1 MTKLF
6 TVIVLLFCFTVQSQ
20 ELNCIVKINSQS
32 LTNSNQPIFKT
43 LQNSLADFVNK
54 TKWTNKKVKTSEKID
69 CTIFI
74 TVTSYGSDQFVS
86 TIQVGSSRPVYGSS
100 YSSPI
105 LNFNDKDFN
114 FRYVE
119 FENLIFNPNSFDS
132 NLVSVIA
139 YYAYIIIGLDADTYE
154 LNSGKEYYQQAQEI
168 ASLAQQSSYKGW
180 SQNDGGN
187 QNRFFLVSDLMSGTY
202 DPIKNALYNYH
213 IKGLDLMSEDVAKGK
228 EGVKQA
234 LLDLGKMN
242 STRPN
247 AFLTRVFFDA
257 KADEILSV
265 FSGGPQIKVT
275 DLVDNLNRISPI
287 NSSKWANIK
296 F

>member
-43 LQNSLADFVNK
+43 LQNSLTDFVNK

-86 TIQVGSSRPVYGSS
+86 TIQVGSSRPVYVYS

-187 QNRFFLVSDLMSGTY
+187 QNRFFLVTDLMSGTY

>member
-6 TVIVLLFCFTVQSQ
+6 SFIAILICMNIHSQ

-32 LTNSNQPIFKT
+32 LTNSNQPVFKT
-43 LQNSLADFVNK
+43 LETSLSDFVNK
-54 TKWTNKKVKTSEKID
+54 TRWTNKKFKQNEKID

-74 TVTSYGSDQFVS
+74 TVSSYGSDQFVA
-86 TIQVGSSRPVYGSS
+86 TLQVGSSRPIFNSS
-100 YSSPI
+100 YASPV

-114 FRYVE
+114 FKYVE

-154 LNSGKEYYQQAQEI
+154 LNSGKEYYEQAQGI
-168 ASLAQQSSYKGW
+168 VNGAQQSNYRGW

-187 QNRFFLVSDLMSGTY
+187 QNRFFLVNDLMSGTY
-202 DPIKNALYNYH
+202 DPIKSVLYDYH
-213 IKGLDLMSEDVAKGK
+213 INGLDLMSENAAKGK

-234 LLDLGKMN
+234 VLNLEKMYAI
-242 STRPN
+242 RPN

-257 KADEILSV
+257 KSDEILSV
-265 FSGGPQIKVT
+265 FSGGPQIKIT
-275 DLVDNLNRISPI
+275 DLVDNLNRISPL
-287 NSSKWANIK
+287 NSSKWSTIR

>member
-1 MTKLF
+1 MN
-6 TVIVLLFCFTVQSQ
+6 IHSQ

-32 LTNSNQPIFKT
+32 LTNSNQPVFKT
-43 LQNSLADFVNK
+43 LETSLNDFVNK
-54 TKWTNKKVKTSEKID
+54 TRWTNKKFKQNEKID

-74 TVTSYGSDQFVS
+74 TVSSYGSDQFVA
-86 TIQVGSSRPVYGSS
+86 TLQVGSSRPIFNSS
-100 YSSPI
+100 YASPV

-114 FRYVE
+114 FKYVE

-139 YYAYIIIGLDADTYE
+139 YYAYVIIGLDADTYE
-154 LNSGKEYYQQAQEI
+154 LNSGKEYYEQAQGI
-168 ASLAQQSSYKGW
+168 VNGAQQSNYRGW

-187 QNRFFLVSDLMSGTY
+187 QNRFFLVNDLMSGTY
-202 DPIKNALYNYH
+202 DPIKSVLYDYH
-213 IKGLDLMSEDVAKGK
+213 INGLDLMSENAAKGK

-234 LLDLGKMN
+234 VLNLEKMYAI
-242 STRPN
+242 RPN

-257 KADEILSV
+257 KSDEILSV
-265 FSGGPQIKVT
+265 FSGGPQIKIT
-275 DLVDNLNRISPI
+275 DLVDNLNRISPL
-287 NSSKWANIK
+287 NSSKWSTIR

>member
-6 TVIVLLFCFTVQSQ
+6 SFIAILICMNIHSQ

-43 LQNSLADFVNK
+43 LETSLNDFVNK
-54 TKWTNKKVKTSEKID
+54 TRWTNKKFKQNEKID

-74 TVTSYGSDQFVS
+74 TVSSYGSDQFVA
-86 TIQVGSSRPVYGSS
+86 TLQVGSSRPIFNSS
-100 YSSPI
+100 YASPV

-114 FRYVE
+114 FKYVE

-154 LNSGKEYYQQAQEI
+154 LNSGKEYYEQAQGI
-168 ASLAQQSSYKGW
+168 VNGAQQSNYRGW

-187 QNRFFLVSDLMSGTY
+187 QNRFFLVNDLMSGTY
-202 DPIKNALYNYH
+202 DPIKTVLYDYH
-213 IKGLDLMSEDVAKGK
+213 INGLDLMSENAAKGK

-234 LLDLGKMN
+234 VLNLEKMYAI
-242 STRPN
+242 RPN
-247 AFLTRVFFDA
+247 AFLTRIFFDA
-257 KADEILSV
+257 KSDEILSV
-265 FSGGPQIKVT
+265 FSGGPQIKIT
-275 DLVDNLNRISPI
+275 DLVDNLNRISPL
-287 NSSKWANIK
+287 NSSKWSTIR

>member
-1 MTKLF
+1 MSKLF
-6 TVIVLLFCFTVQSQ
+6 SFIAILICMNIHSQ

-32 LTNSNQPIFKT
+32 LTNSNQPVFKT
-43 LQNSLADFVNK
+43 LETSLNDFVNK
-54 TKWTNKKVKTSEKID
+54 TRWTNKKFKQNEKID

-74 TVTSYGSDQFVS
+74 TVSSYGSDQFVA
-86 TIQVGSSRPVYGSS
+86 TLQVGSSRPIFNSS
-100 YSSPI
+100 YASPV

-114 FRYVE
+114 FKYVE

-154 LNSGKEYYQQAQEI
+154 LNSGKEYYEQAQGI
-168 ASLAQQSSYKGW
+168 VNGAQQSNYRGW

-187 QNRFFLVSDLMSGTY
+187 QNRFFLVNDLMSGTY
-202 DPIKNALYNYH
+202 DPIKSVLYDYH
-213 IKGLDLMSEDVAKGK
+213 INGLDLMSENAAKGK

-234 LLDLGKMN
+234 VLNLEKMYAI
-242 STRPN
+242 RPN
-247 AFLTRVFFDA
+247 AFLTRIFFDA
-257 KADEILSV
+257 KSDEILSV
-265 FSGGPQIKVT
+265 FSGGPQIKIT
-275 DLVDNLNRISPI
+275 DLVDNLNRISPL
-287 NSSKWANIK
+287 NTSKWSTIR